1 MQPVRKGIDMG
12 MIKYTILSEKGTC
25 FETRTHYLFIGDWLG
40 WSSNVIILEHGL
52 ITESEL
58 ESIKAAG
65 QVNLYQNIHLKTI
78 SIFEQCSKDY
88 LARISDR
95 ENLSS
100 YVGTLKMVADNLFVG
115 EVCLNGN

>member
-1 MQPVRKGIDMG
+1 
-12 MIKYTILSEKGTC
+12 MIKYTILADRGTC
-25 FETRTHYLFIGDWLG
+25 FQTRTHYLFIGDWIG
-40 WSSNVIILEHGL
+40 WQSDAIILEHGL

-58 ESIKAAG
+58 ASIKAAG
-65 QVNLYQNIHLKTI
+65 KVNVYQNIHLKTI

-100 YVGTLKMVADNLFVG
+100 YVGTLNMVADNLFVG
-115 EVCLNGN
+115 EVNLNGN